1 MKVEIA
7 IYSIVIIV
15 LTALYAYFSALENA
29 LTLIDKSLW
38 LSKYSNKK
46 QTKLCLLGNFFIDK
60 YLISLNSLLI
70 GATLSS
76 VGATALSTIL
86 FTDVGLVCGLNDA
99 ESFGA
104 GISSGIITIIFLVVG
119 DSIPKTIA
127 KNHPVLVYSYS
138 LYLFI
143 IFYYLFFPFSWI
155 LVKIIPNKQEQV
167 NSVLRLQNLAKVM
180 NDEGIIDDESQS
192 LITNSINF
200 ANIKVSQII
209 QQKTNIIHLHDNMS
223 YLQVYEMFTKYPYS
237 RIPVLNN
244 KEQVVGIALLKL
256 FLPYL
261 DPNNL
266 SKNERNFKLI
276 DIMESPLIVHD
287 NANIDDTLKQ
297 MQLQHVHLA
306 IVISSNLQQT
316 YEGIIS
322 MEDIMEEIFGDIHDE
337 NESCLIPYEKIDN
350 NIWRVLANVKLANF
364 LRSKLN
370 LNYAINPNDSI
381 YQFVKSQK
389 IKLLWSNQWHQY
401 YWADK
406 NIIISWEKSILDQ
419 NTYFIVKKK
428 NQPTTNPI
436 KTSLTKLLFA
446 PKKKEN
452 KKDQIIDPN
461 LPKTSH

>member
-7 IYSIVIIV
+7 IYSIIIIV

-38 LSKYSNKK
+38 LSKFANKK

-86 FTDVGLVCGLNDA
+86 FTDVGLVCGLNNA

-104 GISSGIITIIFLVVG
+104 GISSGIITIIFLVIG

-167 NSVLRLQNLAKVM
+167 NSVTRLQNLTKVM

-192 LITNSINF
+192 LIINSINF
-200 ANIKVSQII
+200 ANLKVKQII
-209 QQKTNIIHLHDNMS
+209 QQKTAIVHLHDDMT
-223 YLQVYEMFTKYPYS
+223 YMQVYEMFTKHPYS

-244 KEQVVGIALLKL
+244 KEQVVGVALLKL

-261 DPNNL
+261 DPNDL
-266 SKNERNFKLI
+266 SKNEHNFKLSEI
-276 DIMESPLIVHD
+276 TEAPLIVKD
-287 NANIDDTLKQ
+287 NENADDTLKQ
-297 MQLQHVHLA
+297 MQVQHVHLA
-306 IVISSNLQQT
+306 IVTSSDDKQV
-316 YEGIIS
+316 YEGIVS
-322 MEDIMEEIFGDIHDE
+322 MEDIMEEVFGDIHDE
-337 NESCLIPYEKIDN
+337 NESVLIPYEKIDN
-350 NIWRVLANVKLANF
+350 NIWRVLSNIKFANF
-364 LRSKLN
+364 LKSQLN

-389 IKLLWSNQWHQY
+389 LKLLWSNQWHQY

-406 NIIISWEKSILDQ
+406 NLIISWEKSVLNQ
-419 NTYFIVKKK
+419 NLYFIVKKK
-428 NQPTTNPI
+428 NQPISKTNH
-436 KTSLTKLLFA
+436 TSLTKLLFTN
-446 PKKKEN
+446 KNKEK
-452 KKDQIIDPN
+452 KKDQTIDPN
-461 LPKTSH
+461 SNNN

>member
-7 IYSIVIIV
+7 IYSIIIII

-46 QTKLCLLGNFFIDK
+46 KSKMYLLGNFFIDK
-60 YLISLNSLLI
+60 YLISLNALLI

-104 GISSGIITIIFLVVG
+104 GISSGIITVIFLVIG

-167 NSVLRLQNLAKVM
+167 NSISRLQNLAKVM

-209 QQKTNIIHLHDNMS
+209 QQKTNIIHLHDNMN

-266 SKNERNFKLI
+266 DKNEKNFKLT
-276 DIMESPLIVHD
+276 DIIELPLIIKD
-287 NANIDDTLKQ
+287 NENADDTLKQ

-306 IVISSNLQQT
+306 IVISSDEHQT

-337 NESCLIPYEKIDN
+337 SESCLIPYEKIDN

-364 LRSKLN
+364 LRSQLN

-389 IKLLWSNQWHQY
+389 LKLLWSNQWHQY

-406 NIIISWEKSILDQ
+406 NIIISWDKSILDQ

-436 KTSLTKLLFA
+436 KTSLTKLLFSS
-446 PKKKEN
+446 KNKEN
-452 KKDQIIDPN
+452 KKDQLIDPN
-461 LPKTSH
+461 LSNEK

>member
-7 IYSIVIIV
+7 IYSIIIIV

-38 LSKYSNKK
+38 LSKFNNKK

-104 GISSGIITIIFLVVG
+104 GISSGIITIIFLVIG

-167 NSVLRLQNLAKVM
+167 NTITRLQNLAKVM
-180 NDEGIIDDESQS
+180 NEEGVIDDESQS

-200 ANIKVSQII
+200 ANLKVKQII
-209 QQKTNIIHLHDNMS
+209 QQKSSIIHLHDDMS
-223 YLQVYEMFTKYPYS
+223 YLQVYDMFTKHPYS

-244 KEQVVGIALLKL
+244 KEQVVGVALLKL

-266 SKNERNFKLI
+266 SKNEHNFKI
-276 DIMESPLIVHD
+276 SDITEAPLIVKD
-287 NANIDDTLKQ
+287 DANVDDTLKL

-306 IVISSNLQQT
+306 IVISSNEQQV
-316 YEGIIS
+316 YEGIVS

-337 NESCLIPYEKIDN
+337 KEATLIPYEKIDN
-350 NIWRVLANVKLANF
+350 NIWRVLSNVKFANF
-364 LRSKLN
+364 LQSQLG
-370 LNYAINPNDSI
+370 LNYAINQNDSI
-381 YQFVKSQK
+381 YQFIKSQK
-389 IKLLWSNQWHQY
+389 LKLLWSNQWHQY
-401 YWADK
+401 YWAGQ
-406 NIIISWEKSILDQ
+406 NIIVSWEQSVLNKNL
-419 NTYFIVKKK
+419 YFIVKKK
-428 NQPTTNPI
+428 NQPLTTNNCG
-436 KTSLTKLLFA
+436 TLTKLLFTT
-446 PKKKEN
+446 KNKEK
-452 KKDQIIDPN
+452 KKDQVIDPN
-461 LPKTSH
+461 SLAKN

>member
-7 IYSIVIIV
+7 IYSIIIIV

-38 LSKYSNKK
+38 LSKFNNKK

-104 GISSGIITIIFLVVG
+104 GISSGIITIIFLVIG

-167 NSVLRLQNLAKVM
+167 NTITRLQNLAKVM
-180 NDEGIIDDESQS
+180 NEEGVIDDESQS

-200 ANIKVSQII
+200 ANLKVKQII
-209 QQKTNIIHLHDNMS
+209 QQKSSIIHLHDDMS
-223 YLQVYEMFTKYPYS
+223 YLQVYDIFTKHPYS

-244 KEQVVGIALLKL
+244 KEQVVGVALLKL

-266 SKNERNFKLI
+266 SKNEHNFKLS
-276 DIMESPLIVHD
+276 DITEAPLIVKD
-287 NANIDDTLKQ
+287 DANVDDTLKL

-306 IVISSNLQQT
+306 IVISSNEQQV
-316 YEGIIS
+316 YEGIVS

-337 NESCLIPYEKIDN
+337 KEATLIPYEKIDN
-350 NIWRVLANVKLANF
+350 NIWRVLSNVKFANF
-364 LRSKLN
+364 LQSQLG
-370 LNYAINPNDSI
+370 LNYAINQNESI
-381 YQFVKSQK
+381 YQFIKSQK
-389 IKLLWSNQWHQY
+389 LKLLWSNQWHQY
-401 YWADK
+401 YWADQ
-406 NIIISWEKSILDQ
+406 NIIVSWEQSVLNK
-419 NTYFIVKKK
+419 NVYFIVKKK
-428 NQPTTNPI
+428 NQPLTTNNCR
-436 KTSLTKLLFA
+436 TLTKLLFTT
-446 PKKKEN
+446 KNKEK
-452 KKDQIIDPN
+452 KKDQVIDPN
-461 LPKTSH
+461 SLAKN

>member
-7 IYSIVIIV
+7 IYSIIIIV

-38 LSKYSNKK
+38 LSKHSNQK

-104 GISSGIITIIFLVVG
+104 GISSGIITIIFLVIG

-138 LYLFI
+138 LYLFV

-167 NSVLRLQNLAKVM
+167 NSVSRLQNLAKVM

-192 LITNSINF
+192 LIANSINF
-200 ANIKVSQII
+200 ANIKVKQII
-209 QQKTNIIHLHDNMS
+209 QQKTNIIHLHDDMT
-223 YLQVYEMFTKYPYS
+223 YMQVYEMFTKHPYS
-237 RIPVLNN
+237 RIPVLNS

-261 DPNNL
+261 DPNDL
-266 SKNERNFKLI
+266 SKNERNFKLNE
-276 DIMESPLIVHD
+276 IMESPLIVKD
-287 NANIDDTLKQ
+287 DANADDTLKQ

-306 IVISSNLQQT
+306 IVISNNDQQV

-322 MEDIMEEIFGDIHDE
+322 MEDIMEKIFGDIHDE
-337 NESCLIPYEKIDN
+337 KESALIPYEKIDN
-350 NIWRVLANVKLANF
+350 NIWRVLGNVKLVNF
-364 LRSKLN
+364 LHFQLD
-370 LNYAINPNDSI
+370 LNYKINSNDSI

-389 IKLLWSNQWHQY
+389 LKLHWSNQWHQY
-401 YWADK
+401 YWADQ
-406 NIIISWEKSILDQ
+406 NIIISWEKSVLDQ
-419 NTYFIVKKK
+419 NLYFIVKKK
-428 NQPTTNPI
+428 NQPTTSASN
-436 KTSLTKLLFA
+436 TSLTKLLFTT
-446 PKKKEN
+446 KNKEN
-452 KKDQIIDPN
+452 KKDQLIDPN
-461 LPKTSH
+461 LSK